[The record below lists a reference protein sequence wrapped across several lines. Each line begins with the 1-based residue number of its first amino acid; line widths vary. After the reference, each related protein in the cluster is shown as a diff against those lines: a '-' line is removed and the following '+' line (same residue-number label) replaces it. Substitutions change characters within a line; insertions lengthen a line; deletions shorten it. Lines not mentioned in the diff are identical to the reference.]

1 MENLHLVHRP
11 QAADSSHL
19 KTNPSSKQLRD
30 ITTWDPESKAQSSP
44 FWGADAYTDISHPG
58 TEMPESS
65 KNAHLAI
72 QAHGS

>member
-1 MENLHLVHRP
+1 MHGSQTEGAEAGRGI
-11 QAADSSHL
+11 
-19 KTNPSSKQLRD
+19 KQLRD
-30 ITTWDPESKAQSSP
+30 ITTWDPESKAQSSH

-72 QAHGS
+72 QAHRS